1 MWILVLYS
9 LQDHLLPE
17 ELLWEEGVMQL
28 GLRNVEQEV
37 EKPAVVGE
45 AEQGSKWRLSQDTF
59 VAMYNVLGYVVLG
72 FYVIR
77 Q

>member
-1 MWILVLYS
+1 MLVANMWILVLCS

-37 EKPAVVGE
+37 ERPTVVGE
-45 AEQGSKWRLSQDTF
+45 AGAGAGAVNEDF
-59 VAMYNVLGYVVLG
+59 CCYV
-72 FYVIR
+72 
-77 Q
+77 